1 MRISAGVLKGRK
13 ITAGKISRRREGREG
28 FRPTSAKVREALFN
42 ILRHDI
48 EGAAF
53 LDLYAGSGA
62 VGFEALSRGVARCCL
77 VEDNPRR
84 FMEIVSSVERMGLG
98 KKAFVFREKA
108 SAFLRRASGSGMTFG
123 IIFADPPYA
132 SEEIEGIFSVLD
144 DGSALQPDGIL
155 MVEHSSKKVLADTGR
170 SLRLVRNYKY
180 GDTTLTLFRKG
191 L

>member
-13 ITAGKISRRREGREG
+13 IAPGKISRRREGREG

-62 VGFEALSRGVARCCL
+62 VGFEALSRGAARCCL

-84 FMEIVSSVERMGLG
+84 FMEIVSSVERMALG

-132 SEEIEGIFSVLD
+132 SEEIEEILPVLD

-155 MVEHSSKKVLADTGR
+155 MIEHSSKKVLSDTGR